1 MRYLVDFVAIV
12 FFCLLAYLIIS
23 LLIRDARNKKIKENI
38 LNDSVESA
46 AIIKNVQSRSGGILD
61 LLM

>member
-23 LLIRDARNKKIKENI
+23 LLIRDARNKK
-38 LNDSVESA
+38 
-46 AIIKNVQSRSGGILD
+46 
-61 LLM
+61 